1 MEDLN
6 SLIRNLAIIVLL
18 AGFLEMMLPSKSM
31 LGFVKL
37 IMGLFVI
44 SAILNPITSL
54 LRMPLEMNIPAWTE
68 TTDSDMPVL
77 ASGEEGEQIGIDAVE
92 EQFKMIIKNQIKAL
106 TLGIPGVKNAEVAV
120 ELEKGSGGLTDQP
133 QINQIRISIN
143 AESQEIKPVENV
155 VIGGD
160 HEITPETRADISQ
173 ELSPLGQEVREK
185 VAALMQL
192 SADKIFVVESF

>member
-6 SLIRNLAIIVLL
+6 SLVRNLAIIVLL
-18 AGFLEMMLPSKSM
+18 ASFLEMMLPSKSM
-31 LGFVKL
+31 QGFVKL

-120 ELEKGSGGLTDQP
+120 EIEKGSGGLTDQP

-143 AESQEIKPVENV
+143 AESLEIKPVENV
-155 VIGGD
+155 VISGD
-160 HEITPETRADISQ
+160 QEITPNTGTDNPQ

-192 SADKIFVVESF
+192 SADKIFIEESF